1 MSPKLSFQLDLTK
14 KWEHI
19 EKNLVEMGKNGGF
32 AMRIAAF
39 VRGALDLSRNLALGD
54 SDQFGGSLGRDF

>member
-1 MSPKLSFQLDLTK
+1 
-14 KWEHI
+14 
-19 EKNLVEMGKNGGF
+19 MGKNGGF

-54 SDQFGGSLGRDF
+54 SDQFGGSLGGHFNLI